1 MVQSQPE
8 DKNLFVSPDQL
19 LSSLVNELKSPL
31 ILIARQAESE
41 KSSAHKTEFESIQK
55 AAEKSLQLI
64 DSYLLMAQSEYGQ
77 RALRLEPVGVGSVIY
92 EVAKEL
98 APYAKSRE
106 VDFTVDVKDSHVM
119 ANRQGLKAV
128 IMCLSELFIEQNSDE
143 KYKKRKVRIET
154 RREHKNVAVS
164 VLSSELEIT
173 NKDLELAR
181 RMQGNSHLANGKMPD
196 SGIRLAI
203 AEVLTNSLGSHL
215 QVRQINGLR
224 GLNFE
229 LAGSKQLQLI

>member
-8 DKNLFVSPDQL
+8 DKNSFASADQL

-41 KSSAHKTEFESIQK
+41 KSGANKTEFESIQK
-55 AAEKSLQLI
+55 AAEKTLQLI

-77 RALRLEPVGVGSVIY
+77 RALTLEPVGVGSVIY
-92 EVAKEL
+92 EVANDL
-98 APYAKSRE
+98 APYAKARK
-106 VDFTVDVKDSHVM
+106 VDFTVDVKDAHVM

-128 IMCLSELFIEQNSDE
+128 LMCLSELFMEQNNDE
-143 KYKKRKVRIET
+143 KTKHRKVRIEA
-154 RREHKNVAVS
+154 RRERENIAVS
-164 VLSSELEIT
+164 VLCSQLEIT

-181 RMQGNSHLANGKMPD
+181 KMQGNSHLATGKMPD

-203 AEVLTNSLGSHL
+203 ADVLTNSLGSHL
-215 QVRQINGLR
+215 QVRQINGLK

-229 LAGSKQLQLI
+229 LAGSKQLQLV

>member
-1 MVQSQPE
+1 MEQTQPE
-8 DKNLFVSPDQL
+8 DKNLFASPDQL

-41 KSSAHKTEFESIQK
+41 KESAKKTEFEAIQK
-55 AAEKSLQLI
+55 AAEKTLQLI
-64 DSYLLMAQSEYGQ
+64 DSYLLMAQAEYGQ
-77 RALRLEPVGVGSVIY
+77 RALTLEPIGVGSVIY
-92 EVAKEL
+92 EVATDI
-98 APYAKSRE
+98 APYAKARE
-106 VDFTVDVKDSHVM
+106 VDFSIDVKDAHVM

-128 IMCLSELFIEQNSDE
+128 LMCLSELFIEQNSDE
-143 KYKKRKVRIET
+143 EKHRKKVRIET
-154 RREHKNVAVS
+154 RRENHNVAVS

-203 AEVLTNSLGSHL
+203 ADVLINSLGSSL
-215 QVRQINGLR
+215 QVRQINGLK

>member
-8 DKNLFVSPDQL
+8 DKNIFASADQL

-41 KSSAHKTEFESIQK
+41 KSGANKSEFESIQK
-55 AAEKSLQLI
+55 AAEKTLQLI

-77 RALRLEPVGVGSVIY
+77 RALTLEPVGVGSVIY
-92 EVAKEL
+92 EVANDL
-98 APYAKSRE
+98 APYAKARK
-106 VDFTVDVKDSHVM
+106 VDFTVDVKDAHVM

-128 IMCLSELFIEQNSDE
+128 LMCLSELFIEQNNDE
-143 KYKKRKVRIET
+143 KTKHRKVRIET
-154 RREHKNVAVS
+154 RRERENVAVS
-164 VLSSELEIT
+164 VLCSQLEIT

-181 RMQGNSHLANGKMPD
+181 QMQGNSHMANGKMPD

-203 AEVLTNSLGSHL
+203 ADVLTNSLGSHL
-215 QVRQINGLR
+215 QVRQINGLK

-229 LAGSKQLQLI
+229 LAGSRQLQLV

>member
-1 MVQSQPE
+1 MEQTQPE
-8 DKNLFVSPDQL
+8 DKNLFASPDQL

-41 KSSAHKTEFESIQK
+41 KESTKKTEFEAIQK
-55 AAEKSLQLI
+55 AAEKTLQLI
-64 DSYLLMAQSEYGQ
+64 DSYLLMAQAEYGQ
-77 RALRLEPVGVGSVIY
+77 RALTLEPIGVGAVIY
-92 EVAKEL
+92 EVATDI
-98 APYAKSRE
+98 APYAKARE
-106 VDFTVDVKDSHVM
+106 VDFSIDVKDAHVM

-128 IMCLSELFIEQNSDE
+128 LMCLSELFIEQNSDE
-143 KYKKRKVRIET
+143 EHRKEVRIET
-154 RREHKNVAVS
+154 RRENQNVAVS

-203 AEVLTNSLGSHL
+203 ADVLINSLGSSL
-215 QVRQINGLR
+215 QVRQINGLK

>member
-1 MVQSQPE
+1 MVQLQPE
-8 DKNLFVSPDQL
+8 DKNLFPSPDQL
-19 LSSLVNELKSPL
+19 LGSLVNELKSPL

-41 KSSAHKTEFESIQK
+41 KTGANKTEFEAIQK

-92 EVAKEL
+92 EVAKDL
-98 APYAKSRE
+98 APYAKARE
-106 VDFTVDVKDSHVM
+106 VDFAVDVKDSHVM

-128 IMCLSELFIEQNSDE
+128 IMCLSELFIEQNSESTD
-143 KYKKRKVRIET
+143 KRCKVRIET
-154 RREHKNVAVS
+154 RREHENITVS

-181 RMQGNSHLANGKMPD
+181 RMQGNSHMANGKMPD

-203 AEVLTNSLGSHL
+203 ADVLTNSLGSHL
-215 QVRQINGLR
+215 QVRQINGLK